1 MGRNCHLLQKKIGQ
15 LIRPISRERENERKK
30 NQLSFTIMTDF
41 VENRK
46 TKQPNN
52 ILLQNGYIMSSLSIQ
67 YTTKKRSLNRIES
80 AHVHSLTFNYLKN
93 YINTIE

>member
-1 MGRNCHLLQKKIGQ
+1 
-15 LIRPISRERENERKK
+15 
-30 NQLSFTIMTDF
+30 MTDF

-67 YTTKKRSLNRIES
+67 YTTKKRSLNRIER
-80 AHVHSLTFNYLKN
+80 ARSLVDIQLFEKLYQ
-93 YINTIE
+93 YH